1 MPALVITTALVLLW
15 SGWLQVPAMSEKR
28 AVASAQK
35 IPASEL
41 DAELPSSPFAD
52 WFRQLVGPQAGVNW
66 QLNECGR
73 QPSQAIAQRRDLS
86 ACAEV
91 DALLPDGRKV
101 VVMIEV
107 GTFDKGINGVPSF
120 SHAAIE
126 QQGELYRVRRL
137 RDLAEGV
144 RAPASLAKQNSIR
157 MAPIAAKTHLLL
169 PEIPIGKAINDVS
182 AVEPAPPPP
191 PRLAAAPQAPA
202 QPGPP
207 QAVAS
212 QAGASQP
219 GVSQSG
225 ASQMRKVSE
234 GVVRGNAIVKA
245 AAIYPPS
252 AKKMQAEGS
261 VQVQVMIS
269 EEGRVVEATTVSG
282 HPLLRTAAIEAARKW
297 VFKPTMLN
305 GIPVKVQSTL
315 TFVFT
320 LTQ

>member
-91 DALLPDGRKV
+91 DALLTDGRKV

-107 GTFDKGINGVPSF
+107 GTFKKGINHVPSF

-137 RDLAEGV
+137 HDLPDGLREPVA
-144 RAPASLAKQNSIR
+144 LAKKNSIR
-157 MAPIAAKTHLLL
+157 LAPLTVQMHWLA
-169 PEIPIGKAINDVS
+169 PEVNSGKALDD
-182 AVEPAPPPP
+182 AGAGQDLPPP
-191 PRLAAAPQAPA
+191 LNA
-202 QPGPP
+202 QKMP
-207 QAVAS
+207 
-212 QAGASQP
+212 
-219 GVSQSG
+219 
-225 ASQMRKVSE
+225 E
-234 GVVRGNAIVKA
+234 GVVLGEV
-245 AAIYPPS
+245 S
-252 AKKMQAEGS
+252 TS
-261 VQVQVMIS
+261 VQPLYPVSGKKVNATGKVEVKVTISVKGQVM
-269 EEGRVVEATTVSG
+269 EAEAVSG
-282 HPLLRTAAIEAARKW
+282 HALLRQAALDAARRW
-297 VFKPTMLN
+297 VFKPSTLN
-305 GIPVKVQSTL
+305 GVPVQVQSIL
-315 TFVFT
+315 TFVFAPP
-320 LTQ
+320 